1 VRPLTTLWEVRKK
14 LHRQSKPPWMT
25 TWDGKS
31 RGTVES
37 SPCKFWESRVKT
49 AGNISLFFHTL
60 EKPWFKHLN
69 DGYKKYLIILWESNN
84 FPNQVWQTRWNWEES
99 TKKQTECMKSGW
111 NTHSLA
117 YSWNLRPAM
126 GMIPRIHWQHHS
138 IRKTTVVW
146 SPMSYDSEIFRIEK
160 TTRIYG
166 YQKHVQNVLK
176 SPQRVLKTESKK
188 WSNNLISWVLYV
200 VKTEMT
206 SMTPT
211 NLG

>member
-1 VRPLTTLWEVRKK
+1 
-14 LHRQSKPPWMT
+14 MT
-25 TWDGKS
+25 PWDGKS

-69 DGYKKYLIILWESNN
+69 DGYKKYLILLWESCN

-117 YSWNLRPAM
+117 YSWNLRPTM

-138 IRKTTVVW
+138 IQKTTVVW
-146 SPMSYDSEIFRIEK
+146 SPMRYDSEIFRIEK
-160 TTRIYG
+160 KNNTYIWI
-166 YQKHVQNVLK
+166 
-176 SPQRVLKTESKK
+176 PKTCSKCFK
-188 WSNNLISWVLYV
+188 I
-200 VKTEMT
+200 
-206 SMTPT
+206 TPT
-211 NLG
+211 CLKNWEQKMIWVCLKIVYPYTQWLMIIIPTKWL